1 MKVKDGFLLGILVF
15 YPFIGG
21 LLAYLAGRKNE
32 KSRNVTAYVIA
43 LSELAIMLYLMACYG
58 PFAVRTESGHAFLEF
73 TVPRICGLGLHF
85 TLDGFRVI
93 YGTIVALM
101 WAGAT
106 LLSGEYFRHHKN
118 TNRFYLFLLWTL
130 GATMAVFLSA
140 DLFTTFIFFEIM
152 SFTSYTWVAQEENKE
167 SLNAAATYLAV
178 AVIGGLVMLMG
189 LMILYHEL
197 GTVAIGELL
206 EATELY
212 EGNRIWI
219 YAARVCLFF
228 GFAAKAGAFPLHIW
242 LPKAHPVAPAPA
254 SALLSGIL
262 TKTGMFGILVVSCHL
277 FLYDITWSAFV
288 LGIGVLTMFGG
299 ALLAVFSVDLKR
311 TLACSSMS
319 QIGFILVGTAM
330 MGLLGEH
337 GQLAVCGTFLH
348 MVNHSL
354 IKLVL
359 FLAAGVI
366 YMNTHALNLNEI
378 RGFGRKKP
386 MLKMVFLV
394 GALAIGGIPGFGGY
408 ISKTLIHESI
418 VEYGAT
424 EIMKFVEYVFLFSGG
439 LTVAYMTK
447 ISKAVFFEKNTDP
460 EVQEKFDAKKDYM
473 NPVSAAALTVSAG
486 ILLVWGL
493 FPHQLMDRFAETA
506 QGFMN
511 FHPHGEPHIVAYF
524 SFVNLKGAL
533 ISIVIGVLVYLFFI
547 CKVLV
552 RRQEDTTMYVNL
564 WPKWLDMEYLIY
576 RPVLLQFLP
585 FAGGILCRVLD
596 SLVDTLVICLRKTI
610 YKDSPV
616 PREYKVGDGFTRL
629 IGGIL
634 GLHQKLANRTWNR
647 KNPTSKD
654 YVGRVIVWEEEVL
667 ASQRIIERSL
677 SFGLLLFCVGLGLTF
692 IYIIWW

>member
-1 MKVKDGFLLGILVF
+1 MNDGLILGMLVF
-15 YPFIGG
+15 YPFLGG

-32 KSRNVTAYVIA
+32 RFRNVLADFIA
-43 LSELAIMLYLMACYG
+43 LSELAMMLYLMMKYG
-58 PFAVRTESGHAFLEF
+58 PFAVHTENAHTF
-73 TVPRICGLGLHF
+73 TKLAIPEICGLGLHF

-93 YGTIVALM
+93 YGSIVAFM

-106 LLSGEYFRHHKN
+106 LLSGEYFKHHKN

-140 DLFTTFIFFEIM
+140 DLFTTFIFFEVM

-167 SLNAAATYLAV
+167 SLSAAATYLAV

-197 GTVAIGELL
+197 GTVVIGELL
-206 EATELY
+206 KATELY
-212 EGNRIWI
+212 EGNRTWI
-219 YAARVCLFF
+219 YVARVCLFF

-262 TKTGMFGILVVSCHL
+262 TKTGMFGILVVSCNL
-277 FLYDITWSAFV
+277 FLYDISWSTFV

-319 QIGFILVGTAM
+319 QIGFILVGTGM

-337 GQLAVCGTFLH
+337 GQLAVYGTFLH
-348 MVNHSL
+348 MMNHSL

-359 FLAAGVI
+359 FMAAGVV
-366 YMNTHALNLNEI
+366 YMNTHALNLNDI

-386 MLKMVFLV
+386 VLKVAFLT

-424 EIMKFVEYVFLFSGG
+424 GVMRFVEYVFLFSGG

-447 ISKAVFFEKNTDP
+447 IGKAVFFEKNSNPD
-460 EVQEKFDAKKDYM
+460 VQAEFDAKKNYM
-473 NPVSAAALTVSAG
+473 NPVSTAALAVSAG
-486 ILLVWGL
+486 VLFVWGL
-493 FPHQLMDRFAETA
+493 FPHPLMERFAEAA

-511 FHPHGEPHIVAYF
+511 FHPHGEPHVVSYF
-524 SFVNLKGAL
+524 NFTNLKGAL
-533 ISIVIGVLVYLFFI
+533 ISIGIGVLVYLLFI

-552 RRQEDTTMYVNL
+552 RKEDGTVTYVNL
-564 WPKWLDMEYLIY
+564 WPNWLDMENLIY
-576 RPVLLQFLP
+576 RPILLQFLP
-585 FAGGILCRVLD
+585 LVGGIFSRVLD
-596 SLVDTLVICLRKTI
+596 SLVDTLVILLRKTI

-616 PREYKVGDGFTRL
+616 PREYKIGDGFTRFVGNL
-629 IGGIL
+629 L
-634 GLHQKLANRTWNR
+634 GLRQKLANRTWNR

-654 YVGRVIVWEEEVL
+654 YVGKVIVWEEEVL
-667 ASQRIIERSL
+667 ASQKIIERSL
-677 SFGLLLFCVGLGLTF
+677 SFGLMLFCVGLSLTL

>member
-1 MKVKDGFLLGILVF
+1 MKDGFLLGILVF

-73 TVPRICGLGLHF
+73 TVSRICGLGLHF

-337 GQLAVCGTFLH
+337 GQLAVYGTFLH

>member
-1 MKVKDGFLLGILVF
+1 
-15 YPFIGG
+15 
-21 LLAYLAGRKNE
+21 
-32 KSRNVTAYVIA
+32 
-43 LSELAIMLYLMACYG
+43 
-58 PFAVRTESGHAFLEF
+58 
-73 TVPRICGLGLHF
+73 
-85 TLDGFRVI
+85 
-93 YGTIVALM
+93 
-101 WAGAT
+101 
-106 LLSGEYFRHHKN
+106 
-118 TNRFYLFLLWTL
+118 
-130 GATMAVFLSA
+130 
-140 DLFTTFIFFEIM
+140 
-152 SFTSYTWVAQEENKE
+152 
-167 SLNAAATYLAV
+167 
-178 AVIGGLVMLMG
+178 
-189 LMILYHEL
+189 
-197 GTVAIGELL
+197 
-206 EATELY
+206 
-212 EGNRIWI
+212 
-219 YAARVCLFF
+219 
-228 GFAAKAGAFPLHIW
+228 
-242 LPKAHPVAPAPA
+242 
-254 SALLSGIL
+254 
-262 TKTGMFGILVVSCHL
+262 
-277 FLYDITWSAFV
+277 
-288 LGIGVLTMFGG
+288 
-299 ALLAVFSVDLKR
+299 
-311 TLACSSMS
+311 
-319 QIGFILVGTAM
+319 
-330 MGLLGEH
+330 
-337 GQLAVCGTFLH
+337 
-348 MVNHSL
+348 
-354 IKLVL
+354 
-359 FLAAGVI
+359 
-366 YMNTHALNLNEI
+366 
-378 RGFGRKKP
+378 
-386 MLKMVFLV
+386 
-394 GALAIGGIPGFGGY
+394 
-408 ISKTLIHESI
+408 
-418 VEYGAT
+418 
-424 EIMKFVEYVFLFSGG
+424 
-439 LTVAYMTK
+439 MTK

-547 CKVLV
+547 CKILV

-585 FAGGILCRVLD
+585 FVGGILCRVLD